1 MKHYILLLLAALCFP
16 IALAAQELRI
26 DKVLDGRY
34 RKNVHTTDVIY
45 TGEHLSGMPISY
57 YHSLTV
63 EDDEQIMEAV
73 ARAVAADE
81 KYALEKEITRVGQ
94 HIFFCFFRINNY
106 GKGSRYIVFKDMRY
120 ASSGKK
126 QQQTLIYMESTK
138 NPEDVRK
145 MFKK

>member
-26 DKVLDGRY
+26 VKVLDGRY

-94 HIFFCFFRINNY
+94 HIFFSFFRINNY